1 MKKHRHRIL
10 GAVLFVL
17 YLVLLTY
24 FLFFAEEMGRS
35 PDVRAEYYYNLTLFK
50 EIRRFLLYRNILGWR
65 AVFLNIFG
73 NVLAFMPF
81 GFFLPVIWVRT
92 RHWYITVLLF
102 LSLREAF
109 GRDTVERIGNKVSY
123 IKKPFAKNSFVAA
136 GLAAAA
142 LVFYAAA
149 ISFSYYTQ
157 GNAPL
162 AAAALGFCSIIIA
175 VSSVVYGVFAM
186 MEKEKNYLLAKISL
200 AAAGILLLVWVLM
213 IVFAL

>member
-1 MKKHRHRIL
+1 M
-10 GAVLFVL
+10 
-17 YLVLLTY
+17 
-24 FLFFAEEMGRS
+24 
-35 PDVRAEYYYNLTLFK
+35 
-50 EIRRFLLYRNILGWR
+50 
-65 AVFLNIFG
+65 
-73 NVLAFMPF
+73 
-81 GFFLPVIWVRT
+81 
-92 RHWYITVLLF
+92 
-102 LSLREAF
+102 
-109 GRDTVERIGNKVSY
+109 ERIGNKVSY

-162 AAAALGFCSIIIA
+162 AAAAFCSIIIA

>member
-1 MKKHRHRIL
+1 M
-10 GAVLFVL
+10 
-17 YLVLLTY
+17 
-24 FLFFAEEMGRS
+24 
-35 PDVRAEYYYNLTLFK
+35 
-50 EIRRFLLYRNILGWR
+50 
-65 AVFLNIFG
+65 
-73 NVLAFMPF
+73 
-81 GFFLPVIWVRT
+81 
-92 RHWYITVLLF
+92 
-102 LSLREAF
+102 
-109 GRDTVERIGNKVSY
+109 ERIGNKVSY

-162 AAAALGFCSIIIA
+162 AAAGFCSIIIA

>member
-1 MKKHRHRIL
+1 M
-10 GAVLFVL
+10 
-17 YLVLLTY
+17 
-24 FLFFAEEMGRS
+24 
-35 PDVRAEYYYNLTLFK
+35 
-50 EIRRFLLYRNILGWR
+50 
-65 AVFLNIFG
+65 
-73 NVLAFMPF
+73 
-81 GFFLPVIWVRT
+81 
-92 RHWYITVLLF
+92 
-102 LSLREAF
+102 
-109 GRDTVERIGNKVSY
+109 ERIGNKVSY
-123 IKKPFAKNSFVAA
+123 IKKPLAKNSFV
-136 GLAAAA
+136 AAA

>member
-1 MKKHRHRIL
+1 M
-10 GAVLFVL
+10 
-17 YLVLLTY
+17 
-24 FLFFAEEMGRS
+24 
-35 PDVRAEYYYNLTLFK
+35 
-50 EIRRFLLYRNILGWR
+50 
-65 AVFLNIFG
+65 
-73 NVLAFMPF
+73 
-81 GFFLPVIWVRT
+81 
-92 RHWYITVLLF
+92 
-102 LSLREAF
+102 
-109 GRDTVERIGNKVSY
+109 ERIGNKVSY

-186 MEKEKNYLLAKISL
+186 MEKEKNYLSQAKISL

>member
-1 MKKHRHRIL
+1 M
-10 GAVLFVL
+10 
-17 YLVLLTY
+17 
-24 FLFFAEEMGRS
+24 
-35 PDVRAEYYYNLTLFK
+35 
-50 EIRRFLLYRNILGWR
+50 
-65 AVFLNIFG
+65 
-73 NVLAFMPF
+73 
-81 GFFLPVIWVRT
+81 
-92 RHWYITVLLF
+92 
-102 LSLREAF
+102 
-109 GRDTVERIGNKVSY
+109 ERIGNKVSY

-186 MEKEKNYLLAKISL
+186 MEKEKNYLLAKITGRNREQRSGAHL
-200 AAAGILLLVWVLM
+200 FQVRKMNVKWRHDTWNKI
-213 IVFAL
+213 